1 MYIERAKLRLYRQAP
16 YWSHLLQVTDVEEV
30 DTVPDNL
37 LAKYPHLSG
46 VGVYTEARK
55 DHWCV
60 VFVASVVKEWPES
73 QQVGALAAELM
84 RIVTRSAERQGER
97 DSAYWTPATDCVVN
111 VALHESGYM
120 LPDEAVFPK
129 HFELSDGL
137 PIENYYDAL
146 WRKFPPPPEQ
156 GGGGSGEGE
165 GGGKGGGGSGGAG
178 KEQGQ
183 GEGQNPQGNNP
194 APQGQSGGQIG
205 GKLRDGE
212 AQRRQDR
219 AARAFSKAIDGDRSQ
234 GIGSLCQ
241 DLPEEEVADRC
252 ADWRDILFETIRR
265 TLCEQAG
272 SDFARYGR
280 ISPRQGGVGYGEDA
294 PRIPAWYKREYDLAV
309 AIDTSGSMY
318 GDLATL
324 RAEVEGICRAVSSDI
339 RLIQCD
345 AAVCADN
352 KHKRGA
358 KLELKGGGGTD
369 FNPVFDAVASS
380 EKRPTALVYI
390 TDGHGDFPRS
400 APTYPVIWAAVGGIA
415 DSHFPF
421 GKVVRV
427 GDGKENDD

>member
-1 MYIERAKLRLYRQAP
+1 VYIEQAKLKLYRQAP

-30 DTVPDNL
+30 ETVPERL
-37 LAKYPHLSG
+37 LAQYPHLQG

-60 VFVASVVKEWPES
+60 VFVAEVVQHWPES
-73 QQVGALAAELM
+73 QRVGALAAELM
-84 RIVTRSAERQGER
+84 RLVTRAAERKGSR
-97 DSAYWTPATDCVVN
+97 DDAYWTPATDCVVN

-129 HFELSDGL
+129 DFDLSNGL

-146 WRKFPPPPEQ
+146 QKKFPPPPQ
-156 GGGGSGEGE
+156 GGGGSDS
-165 GGGKGGGGSGGAG
+165 GGGQQGGQGGAG
-178 KEQGQ
+178 AEGHGQ
-183 GEGQNPQGNNP
+183 PGNDASGSSEGDAP
-194 APQGQSGGQIG
+194 APRGQSGGQIG
-205 GKLRDGE
+205 GPPQDGD

-219 AARAFSKAIDGDRSQ
+219 AARQFAKNAPRDQ
-234 GIGSLCQ
+234 GVGSLCQ
-241 DLPEEEVADRC
+241 DLPEEEVADQC

-345 AAVCADN
+345 AAVCEDK

-369 FNPVFDAVASS
+369 FGPVFDAVDSS
-380 EKRPTALVYI
+380 ERRPTALVYI
-390 TDGHGDFPRS
+390 TDGYGSFPHS
-400 APTYPVIWAAVGGIA
+400 APSYPVIWAAVGGIA
-415 DSHFPF
+415 EQAFPF
-421 GKVVRV
+421 GRVVRV
-427 GDGKENDD
+427 GDGKENGE